1 MGSFIKKDLLLFWRD
16 RKELITVLALPI
28 LLVIVLNFAF
38 AGLFGGDQELNLDLT
53 LAVVNEDDETGTIA
67 QLQEK
72 LIKEASF
79 KETEVARLVEQVGDI
94 QPIPLLFE
102 YLSSEDLQD
111 WLTVYELTEAEA
123 VAKVKEGAADGILVI
138 PDGFTVNSLYAAL
151 VGEPTASS
159 LIYKVEMETSNSAT
173 LYQII
178 DGFLDHMNNHFALQQ
193 MGEVQEANAP
203 EGGLEKIGVGEAF
216 TLTQY
221 FTISMSALF
230 ALFLAATV
238 ATKTGEEIRQKVF
251 HRILLTDRKP
261 ILFLVG
267 KIVSTAFLV
276 WLQMMLVF
284 VVSHILLD
292 VFPDRTVTFWLG
304 VIGSVTVLSLAIAG
318 IATIFTSL
326 LLRMTNL
333 DAANGIFMLVIIVF
347 GVVGGNFV
355 PIYIMPN
362 WLQQIGE
369 WVPNGLFLMI
379 LTEWIQF
386 EEVSSIFSPSLLLV
400 GFFLTCTVLGV
411 ALYPKRGTV

>member
-123 VAKVKEGAADGILVI
+123 VAKVKEGDADGILVI

-203 EGGLEKIGVGEAF
+203 EGGLEKIGVVEAF

-284 VVSHILLD
+284 VVSHILLN

-386 EEVSSIFSPSLLLV
+386 EKVSSIFSPSLLLV

>member
-123 VAKVKEGAADGILVI
+123 VAKVKEGDADGILVI

>member
-123 VAKVKEGAADGILVI
+123 VAKVKEGDADGILVI

-386 EEVSSIFSPSLLLV
+386 EKVSSIFSPSLLLV